1 MDTQLAPIVPG
12 SLSTAQFE
20 ALSAIPPETEWFANL
35 RNRNTRTNYE
45 RDIQQFLAFAGIGS
59 AEQLR
64 QVTRPHIIAW
74 RDHLQ
79 GRGLANDTI
88 RRKLAALS
96 SLYDYLCNRHAVLQ
110 NPVLGVTRPNPAKT
124 SLPPVCT

>member
-12 SLSTAQFE
+12 SLSIAQF
-20 ALSAIPPETEWFANL
+20 AVLSALPPETEWFANL
-35 RNRNTRTNYE
+35 RNRNTRTNYA
-45 RDIQQFLAFAGIGS
+45 RDITQFLAFAGIGS

-64 QVTRPHIIAW
+64 QVTRPHVIAW

-96 SLYDYLCNRHAVLQ
+96 SL
-110 NPVLGVTRPNPAKT
+110 
-124 SLPPVCT
+124 